1 MNSYMYMYG
10 FVIYSLLYTFVRG
23 DRNQI
28 SGILWMA
35 SYIPVAPVNMCN
47 TTTLKND
54 VVLIVLYYTF
64 TSSLTSQEG
73 YSSHFVCICLLQ
85 RFA

>member
-47 TTTLKND
+47 TTTLK
-54 VVLIVLYYTF
+54 
-64 TSSLTSQEG
+64 
-73 YSSHFVCICLLQ
+73 
-85 RFA
+85 